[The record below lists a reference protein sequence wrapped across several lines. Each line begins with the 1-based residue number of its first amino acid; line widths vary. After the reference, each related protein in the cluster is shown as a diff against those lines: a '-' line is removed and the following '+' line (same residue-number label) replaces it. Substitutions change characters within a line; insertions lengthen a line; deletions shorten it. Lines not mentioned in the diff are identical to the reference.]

1 MKFSQVKL
9 NCVQDSLPVY
19 YHLFSFRRVSQT
31 VLEKLRNLFPSLGCG
46 IALSTWSIWYHI
58 TFSLFGRMNLFSTD
72 MNTDIKFCIMKADV
86 LSFSEV
92 SFFIIKDNNPVIN
105 SAIIY
110 TNSCNISWYQIHFLR
125 LLYCFRCRVAIAITI
140 SLYILSLIF

>member
-1 MKFSQVKL
+1 MYFTKLLEMQAIMKFSQVKL

-19 YHLFSFRRVSQT
+19 YHLFLFRKVSQT

-86 LSFSEV
+86 LSLPRGI
-92 SFFIIKDNNPVIN
+92 FFHHKGQQPSHQFCNHLYKFLQYLLISNP
-105 SAIIY
+105 
-110 TNSCNISWYQIHFLR
+110 FLETP
-125 LLYCFRCRVAIAITI
+125 LL
-140 SLYILSLIF
+140 L